1 MKTWLIRLAILG
13 FVAYGTVTLLNL
25 RAEIREKESQAAVLS
40 EKVAAAHQENQ
51 RLQEDIDALD
61 TDEGIKD
68 TARKKLGMIAS
79 GEIVFHDVGNE

>member
-1 MKTWLIRLAILG
+1 MKRWFVRLLILAAVVL
-13 FVAYGTVTLLNL
+13 ATVTLLKL
-25 RAEIREKESQAAVLS
+25 RADIREKEAEAAELS
-40 EKVAAAHQENQ
+40 EKVAAVQQENQ

-68 TARKKLGMIAS
+68 TARKKFGMISS